1 MKNKKGFFYKFF
13 TSIYDLNV
21 FSQYAK
27 EGLFSAILYA
37 VILVLL
43 LGGLKTGSELYRLN
57 KKIIHITT
65 ELEGP
70 EYNINIQDGNL
81 KIDKPVSVFDESG
94 VLVYL
99 NQDISINNIDS
110 IRNKIINSDMYGLCL
125 KDGIIIND
133 GINTYNV
140 SYGQLFND
148 NMSLSNQ
155 LDNIRLI
162 ILSLLFIVN
171 VIIIY
176 LNFLIDCLLVA
187 FMAGVIALLMRMMV
201 KYQALYSLTIYAA
214 TLPLIIETIL
224 EIINPNIDFEL
235 VFMAGTLTY
244 VILILKYIK
253 ADIIENIKEKRMRN

>member
-1 MKNKKGFFYKFF
+1 MKNKKGFFHKFF

-27 EGLFSAILYA
+27 DGLLSAILYA
-37 VILVLL
+37 VILVFL
-43 LGGLKTGSELYRLN
+43 LGGLRTGIDLYGLN
-57 KKIIHITT
+57 KEITQITT

-70 EYNINIQDGNL
+70 EYNISIKDGNL
-81 KIDKPVSVFDESG
+81 KIDKPVSVFDARG
-94 VLVYL
+94 ILVYF
-99 NQDISINNIDS
+99 NQDISVNNIDD

-140 SYGQLFND
+140 SYEKLFND
-148 NMSLSNQ
+148 NISLSDQ
-155 LDNIRLI
+155 FDNLRLI
-162 ILSLLFIVN
+162 IISSLFIVN
-171 VIIIY
+171 VVIIF

-187 FMAGVIALLMRMMV
+187 FMAGFIGLLMKMMV
-201 KYQALYSLTIYAA
+201 KYHALYSLTIYAA

-224 EIINPNIDFEL
+224 VIINPNTDFEL

-244 VILILKYIK
+244 VILILRYIK
-253 ADIIENIKEKRMRN
+253 ADIIENIKHNRMKS